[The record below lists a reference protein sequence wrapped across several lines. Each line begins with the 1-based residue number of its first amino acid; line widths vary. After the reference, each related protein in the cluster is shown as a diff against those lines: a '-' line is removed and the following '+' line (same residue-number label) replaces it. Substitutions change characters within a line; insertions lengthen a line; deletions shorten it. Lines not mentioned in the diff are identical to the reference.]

1 MKSVGSKFGIFFGL
15 VGAVALLTFSGC
27 ARVGQDFNSSQVKEI
42 IIGQTTKSDVVHMFG
57 KPWRMGMEN
66 GVEMWTYGRYTY
78 RIVGETDTK
87 DLIIKFENDGRVK
100 SYTFNKTV
108 D

>member
-1 MKSVGSKFGIFFGL
+1 
-15 VGAVALLTFSGC
+15 
-27 ARVGQDFNSSQVKEI
+27 
-42 IIGQTTKSDVVHMFG
+42 MFG